1 MTNTQDRLQKVIARS
16 GFTSRRKAEQLI
28 VEGKVT
34 VNGKKVIELGTKVS
48 TNDEIEI
55 NGIRLEKEAP
65 VYYLFYKPRGVISSV
80 KDDKNRK
87 VVTDYFP
94 EVQERIFPI
103 GRLDYDS
110 SGIILLTNDGE
121 FANLL
126 MHPRYEVDK
135 VYTVKVKGTPT
146 KKELNRLRNGI
157 RVDDDKLKIVGYT
170 LVAVNSDANTTI
182 IEMTLNEGKNRHI
195 RRMMEAI
202 GYPVVKLKR
211 ESYGMLTLKG
221 LKAGEFRKM
230 TPHEV
235 KLMRQAAI
243 ANTSDH

>member
-1 MTNTQDRLQKVIARS
+1 MTNTQERLQKVIARS
-16 GFTSRRKAEQLI
+16 GITSRRKAERLI
-28 VEGKVT
+28 VDGKVM
-34 VNGKKVIELGTKVS
+34 VNGEKVTELGTKVS
-48 TNDEIEI
+48 ERDEIKV
-55 NGIRLEKEAP
+55 NGVPLEKEAS

-87 VVTDYFP
+87 VVTDFFP

-110 SGIILLTNDGE
+110 SGILLLTNDGE
-121 FANLL
+121 FANML

-135 VYTVKVKGTPT
+135 VYTVKVKGIPT

-157 RVDDDKLKIVGYT
+157 RVDSDKLKIVGYK
-170 LVAVNSDANTTI
+170 LIKVNYDANTTI

-195 RRMMEAI
+195 RRMMDAI
-202 GYPVVKLKR
+202 GYPVEKLKR
-211 ESYGMLTLKG
+211 ESYGLLTLQG
-221 LKAGEFRKM
+221 LKTGEYREL

-235 KLMRQAAI
+235 KKMRQAVKA
-243 ANTSDH
+243 